1 MQHLRPFALHR
12 RAHPCHAAM
21 MRGHRPLIL
30 VVLLPLAALA
40 QKRGLPLEHSEGAH
54 SHEHEGPLGADLA
67 RGWFEAPGHS
77 DFNRRGT
84 AYVDMQILETPYMC
98 HLLRTN
104 VAVLRTKEGREVE
117 ISAEVEWAFTR
128 RILLAAELPY
138 VWLDPH
144 EEPQTEGFAD
154 FAL

>member
-1 MQHLRPFALHR
+1 
-12 RAHPCHAAM
+12 M

-104 VAVLRTKEGREVE
+104 VAALRTEEGRELE
-117 ISAEVEWAFTR
+117 ISAEIEWAFHPAHSAGGGIALCVGRSARGAEDGGLR
-128 RILLAAELPY
+128 RLCA
-138 VWLDPH
+138 
-144 EEPQTEGFAD
+144 GR
-154 FAL
+154 ALSPV